1 MGDDISQIMLNLEQF
16 IEITQFNESQ
26 VVFHNQKI

>member
-1 MGDDISQIMLNLEQF
+1 MGDDISQIMLNLKQL